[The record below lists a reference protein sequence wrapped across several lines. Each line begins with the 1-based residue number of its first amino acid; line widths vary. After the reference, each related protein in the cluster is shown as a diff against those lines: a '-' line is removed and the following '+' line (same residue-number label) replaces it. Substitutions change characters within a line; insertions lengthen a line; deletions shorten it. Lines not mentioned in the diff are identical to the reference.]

1 MRRPHLPRP
10 RMVMLPNGLTLANLF
25 CGIYAIVL
33 AARGDLS
40 YAGGLII
47 LGGVFDAMD
56 GRIARATGTGSR
68 FGEELDSLVDAIS
81 FGLAPAL
88 LMYFAV
94 LNNKD
99 GWDWVFVFLY
109 TAFAT
114 MRLARFNVE
123 QAGRAKQYFHG
134 LPSPAAGI
142 TLASY
147 YWFSQTSIYNHT
159 IIGNWP
165 WTNMVRVLMVV
176 LGFLMISNVPYLA
189 WPTFSVKTLRGF
201 LGLVAFIGLGVGLVF
216 LPKEFFFPVGLF
228 YVLGFL
234 AIAAVRGLFD
244 RKPIFRGSSIHETA
258 SEYGDG
264 MDDFDDDDVSPYL
277 EDDDDIEYDVPVSRP
292 ATSAATPFANRAPA
306 PVGRS
311 TAPVSRPV
319 PPASRPA
326 HPGSR
331 PVSPVAPPGA
341 PAGAAAGADAG
352 APESSADAQ
361 RKRRRRRRSRGGR
374 GRDGGGNTGGTTDGA
389 PDSGPPMSDHDS
401 HQDAPE

>member
-10 RMVMLPNGLTLANLF
+10 RMVMLPNGMTLANLF
-25 CGIYAIVL
+25 CGIYAIVQ
-33 AARGDLS
+33 AARGDFS
-40 YAGGLII
+40 FAGGLII

-94 LNNKD
+94 LNTKD
-99 GWDWVFVFLY
+99 GFDWVFVFLY

-147 YWFSQTSIYNHT
+147 YWFSQTPIYNHT
-159 IIGNWP
+159 VIGNWP

-189 WPTFSVKTLRGF
+189 WPTFSVKTLRGL

-244 RKPIFRGSSIHETA
+244 RKPIFRSTSALETTSA
-258 SEYGDG
+258 YDDEI
-264 MDDFDDDDVSPYL
+264 DDFDDDDVSPYL
-277 EDDDDIEYDVPVSRP
+277 DDDDIEYDAPVSRP
-292 ATSAATPFANRAPA
+292 ASSTATPSPNRSTPPIGRPHA
-306 PVGRS
+306 PVPRS
-311 TAPVSRPV
+311 VPTTSRPV
-319 PPASRPA
+319 QQ
-326 HPGSR
+326 SR
-331 PVSPVAPPGA
+331 PVSP
-341 PAGAAAGADAG
+341 AAGAGATSGVAEG

-374 GRDGGGNTGGTTDGA
+374 GRDGGANTGGTTDSA
-389 PDSGPPMSDHDS
+389 PDSGPPVSDHDS
-401 HQDAPE
+401 HQDSAE

>member
-1 MRRPHLPRP
+1 MRRPRLPRP
-10 RMVMLPNGLTLANLF
+10 RMVMLPNGMTLANLF

-33 AARGDLS
+33 AARGDFS
-40 YAGGLII
+40 FAGGLII

-94 LNNKD
+94 LNSKD
-99 GWDWVFVFLY
+99 GFDWVFVFLY

-147 YWFSQTSIYNHT
+147 YWFSQTSIYTHT

-176 LGFLMISNVPYLA
+176 LAFLMVSNVPYLA
-189 WPTFSVKTLRGF
+189 WPMFSVKTLRGF

-216 LPKEFFFPVGLF
+216 LPKEFFFPVGVF

-244 RKPIFRGSSIHETA
+244 LRPVFGTNGTHETV

-264 MDDFDDDDVSPYL
+264 IDEFDDDDISPYL
-277 EDDDDIEYDVPVSRP
+277 EDDDDIEYDMPVSRP
-292 ATSAATPFANRAPA
+292 PTSRPTPHVTRAPSPVSRSAAPM
-306 PVGRS
+306 
-311 TAPVSRPV
+311 SRPV
-319 PPASRPA
+319 PTASRPV
-326 HPGSR
+326 HPSR
-331 PVSPVAPPGA
+331 PASPVAP
-341 PAGAAAGADAG
+341 AGAIEGATEG
-352 APESSADAQ
+352 SPESSSDAQ

-374 GRDGGGNTGGTTDGA
+374 GRDAGGNTGSTTDGA
-389 PDSGPPMSDHDS
+389 PESGPPVSDHDS
-401 HQDAPE
+401 HQDSAE

>member
-10 RMVMLPNGLTLANLF
+10 RMVMLPNGMTLANLF
-25 CGIYAIVL
+25 CGIYAIVQ
-33 AARGDLS
+33 AARGDYS
-40 YAGGLII
+40 FAGGLII

-94 LNNKD
+94 LNSKD
-99 GWDWVFVFLY
+99 GFDWVFVFLY

-147 YWFSQTSIYNHT
+147 YWFSQTSIYTHT

-176 LGFLMISNVPYLA
+176 LAFLMISNVPYLA

-244 RKPIFRGSSIHETA
+244 LKPKFRSTTAHETA
-258 SEYGDG
+258 SAYDDG
-264 MDDFDDDDVSPYL
+264 IDEFDDDDVSPYL
-277 EDDDDIEYDVPVSRP
+277 EDDDDIEYDAPVSRP
-292 ATSAATPFANRAPA
+292 AASAASAAAPSPHRAA
-306 PVGRS
+306 PPISRS
-311 TAPVSRPV
+311 HAPVSRPV
-319 PPASRPA
+319 PPASRPVQQ
-326 HPGSR
+326 PR
-331 PVSPVAPPGA
+331 RVSPVAPF
-341 PAGAAAGADAG
+341 GAAAGDGGVVEG
-352 APESSADAQ
+352 APDASADAQ

-374 GRDGGGNTGGTTDGA
+374 GGGNTGSSTDGA
-389 PDSGPPMSDHDS
+389 PDSGPPISDHDS
-401 HQDAPE
+401 HQDSAE

>member
-1 MRRPHLPRP
+1 MRRPHFPRP
-10 RMVMLPNGLTLANLF
+10 RMVMLPNGMTLANLF
-25 CGIYAIVL
+25 CGIYAIVQ
-33 AARGDLS
+33 AARGDYS
-40 YAGGLII
+40 FAGGLII

-94 LNNKD
+94 LNSKD
-99 GWDWVFVFLY
+99 GFDWVFVFLY

-147 YWFSQTSIYNHT
+147 YWFSQTSIYTHT

-244 RKPIFRGSSIHETA
+244 RKPIFRSNNTHDIA
-258 SEYGDG
+258 SAYDEGIE
-264 MDDFDDDDVSPYL
+264 DFDDDDISPYL
-277 EDDDDIEYDVPVSRP
+277 EEDDDIEYDVPASRSAPSAQAPFVSR
-292 ATSAATPFANRAPA
+292 A
-306 PVGRS
+306 PVAMGRS
-311 TAPVSRPV
+311 NAPPARAA
-319 PPASRPA
+319 PPASRPVHA
-326 HPGSR
+326 PR
-331 PVSPVAPPGA
+331 PTSPVV
-341 PAGAAAGADAG
+341 AAGEG
-352 APESSADAQ
+352 APEPSAEAQ

-374 GRDGGGNTGGTTDGA
+374 GRDTGGNPEGTTDRA
-389 PDSGPPMSDHDS
+389 PDSGPPATDHDT
-401 HQDAPE
+401 HQDAAE